1 MKHLGGRVQA
11 CRAGP
16 WARGSRCAAQ
26 ARVVGSAIV
35 VGVRP
40 FSVEGRGRRRTWLG
54 LWLSKCQAQGS
65 CSKRSTGS
73 NELLSSDGLAG
84 MLNRTRQMVQG
95 EHPRRTLGTVCIFA
109 ERNDSGNGASGRK
122 HADEACVFVVE
133 RRTKHDQGMR
143 LLERKSR
150 KRIPCRSSSCS
161 VVPGMRETGW
171 LVSMVSSCKKRQSPL
186 SFGWFRRGGIGG
198 VERNRYCKENK
209 TTLQ

>member
-1 MKHLGGRVQA
+1 MYARFLLKVEVGGGLG
-11 CRAGP
+11 
-16 WARGSRCAAQ
+16 WGS
-26 ARVVGSAIV
+26 GSANA
-35 VGVRP
+35 RP
-40 FSVEGRGRRRTWLG
+40 KAAAAS
-54 LWLSKCQAQGS
+54 AAP
-65 CSKRSTGS
+65 
-73 NELLSSDGLAG
+73 DP
-84 MLNRTRQMVQG
+84 TR
-95 EHPRRTLGTVCIFA
+95 LGTVCIFA